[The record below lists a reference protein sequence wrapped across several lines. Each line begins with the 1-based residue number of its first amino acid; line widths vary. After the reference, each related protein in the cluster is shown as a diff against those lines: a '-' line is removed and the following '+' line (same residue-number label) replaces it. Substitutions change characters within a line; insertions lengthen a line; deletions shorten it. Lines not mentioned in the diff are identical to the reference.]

1 MRSSFPHLS
10 LFRRPSGRGVRSF
23 PLSFFWY
30 RRALPTPPPPP
41 MWCDCGRSI
50 SQYENEIKKL
60 REDRKI
66 LKNETKRALAEIKD
80 KGQHLEL
87 LRSLLLASPA
97 AAAAAKGVAGADV
110 AGEAS
115 ANGDGASSAG
125 ADILAV
131 EALVG
136 AEKER
141 DQLLKETDELRV

>member
-1 MRSSFPHLS
+1 
-10 LFRRPSGRGVRSF
+10 
-23 PLSFFWY
+23 
-30 RRALPTPPPPP
+30 

-141 DQLLKETDELRV
+141 DQLLKETDELRVLQTELEEAQREAQRVAEATAREQQEQQEALR